1 MSHSPTTKRI
11 FLVRHAQ
18 AEHNVFSDWSIL
30 DPSLTPVGRRQ
41 ATRLQDET
49 IGSLQGT
56 AQLLVSSPLRRT
68 METTLIA
75 FPELK
80 RRLESE
86 GKKVVLL
93 DIAQEVE
100 DLPCDT
106 PLHPREELASSMDGM
121 FSSLDFTGL
130 SPDYASKQGIFDPER
145 AAERA
150 ALVRKWLRDRPEE
163 EIVLVAH
170 GDILRYIVDGHHS
183 SRRWRNAEVCE
194 FGFQGGFEDPEAR
207 LVERRSTHP
216 NPAKPMPITQTPTPP
231 TSEGGKSPGTMF
243 AMSP

>member
-1 MSHSPTTKRI
+1 MSHCPTDKRI

-18 AEHNVFSDWSIL
+18 AEHNVFSDWSIH

-41 ATRLQDET
+41 AGRLQDET

-56 AQLLVSSPLRRT
+56 AQLLVTSPLRRT

-80 RRLESE
+80 RRLEAE

-121 FSSLDFTGL
+121 FSDLDFTGL

-150 ALVRKWLRDRPEE
+150 ELVRKWLRERPEQ

-194 FGFQGGFEDPEAR
+194 FAFQAGFEDPEAR
-207 LVERRSTHP
+207 LVERRSTHDKK
-216 NPAKPMPITQTPTPP
+216 PAVIQTPTPP
-231 TSEGGKSPGTMF
+231 TSEGSKSPGPMF